1 MTDTIHEALLDRMP
15 DVAGGRAAWN
25 AEEGA
30 HLAGCSECRA
40 AWTIVQA
47 TARLGRAV
55 GERFDASD
63 VAEKTLLRL
72 RTRPVARWG
81 VRRLALGTAAVAA
94 AVLLAVA
101 LRGPTRAAVSG
112 ALPVGVHYLPE
123 LDSLSTDELNT
134 VAEEL
139 DAPPSAL
146 EVTDGQQLFELD
158 STQLE
163 RVLRS
168 LEG

>member
-1 MTDTIHEALLDRMP
+1 MTDTIHETLLDRMP
-15 DVAGGRAAWN
+15 DVVGGRAVWN
-25 AEEGA
+25 AEERT
-30 HLAGCSECRA
+30 HLSGCSECRA
-40 AWTIVQA
+40 AWAIVQG
-47 TARLGRAV
+47 TARIGRAI
-55 GERFDASD
+55 GDGFDAPGA
-63 VAEKTLLRL
+63 AERTLLRL
-72 RTRPVARWG
+72 RTRPAASRG
-81 VRRLALGTAAVAA
+81 VRRLAVGIAAVAA

-101 LRGPTRAAVSG
+101 LRGPAPAAVSG
-112 ALPVGVHYLPE
+112 VLPVGVRYLPE
-123 LDSLSTDELNT
+123 LDSLSTDELST